1 MTGLDDDL
9 PENAEAPLDDDE
21 EEEDEFAASEDSEID
36 ADELEDDLDG
46 DLEDEDGVDIDSVVE
61 LTSQEQNARSLEIR
75 RALEERREEKK
86 LHEDLDYLDLDFD
99 D

>member
-21 EEEDEFAASEDSEID
+21 EEEDEFAASDDSEID
-36 ADELEDDLDG
+36 ADE
-46 DLEDEDGVDIDSVVE
+46 LEDEDGVDIDSVVE

>member
-21 EEEDEFAASEDSEID
+21 EEEDEFAASDDSEID
-36 ADELEDDLDG
+36 ADELEDDLDS